1 MPKTSITVQQALG
14 LRVRELR
21 AAHGLTQ
28 EEFAERCGMFRTY
41 MSRVES
47 GKANPTLT
55 MLYVLADALSVTVQ
69 MLLEWPTVTD
79 VPKVRSK
86 ERLAR
91 GRVTRS

>member
-1 MPKTSITVQQALG
+1 MPKTSINVQQALG

-21 AAHGLTQ
+21 AERGITQ
-28 EEFAERCGMFRTY
+28 EEFAEQCGVFRTY

-55 MLYVLADALSVTVQ
+55 MLYVFAEALSVTVQ
-69 MLLEWPTVTD
+69 VLLEWPTVTS

-86 ERLAR
+86 VKLAR
-91 GRVTRS
+91 GRVSR